1 MIILI
6 TYDFFIQKNICM
18 HLFIYLSSLWYQDS
32 CIMLNLL
39 TMPPKNMQFQLH
51 FNEKRILIIMRV
63 MSLTLIH
70 IYSHMHIDTWTPQQ
84 REWFSSWPCG
94 CKNESW
100 SPVTHIDWRSCFG
113 GRLSPFPLLS
123 CLPRLP
129 LAFYFLH
136 LSAEISAVIRD
147 WDWWQSQHAPCYI
160 I

>member
-1 MIILI
+1 MLI
-6 TYDFFIQKNICM
+6 TYDFVCSEKYMYVFT
-18 HLFIYLSSLWYQDS
+18 FLSSFFMISGQLYHAESFDYAPS
-32 CIMLNLL
+32 KICNLNCI
-39 TMPPKNMQFQLH
+39 
-51 FNEKRILIIMRV
+51 FNEKLILIIMRV

-70 IYSHMHIDTWTPQQ
+70 IYSHMHIDTWTLQQ

-94 CKNESW
+94 CKKESW
-100 SPVTHIDWRSCFG
+100 SSVTHIDWRGCFG

-129 LAFYFLH
+129 LAFYFRH
-136 LSAEISAVIRD
+136 LSAEISAVIRA

>member
-1 MIILI
+1 MLI

-18 HLFIYLSSLWYQDS
+18 YLFIYLLLYDIRTVVS
-32 CIMLNLL
+32 CWIFWLC
-39 TMPPKNMQFQLH
+39 PPKICNLNCI